1 VPDQHIDVEPDAIRD
16 GATGNPILTK
26 EQADRIREE
35 WTAQHPPIPGLRW
48 VISFNLYGEVSSRHL
63 EVIPGWEDAFAPS
76 TATKATSA
84 RQHDVR
90 TKASEANR
98 LGALAY
104 QGWFAALPEAV
115 RKASTTGWD
124 DLAEEFREPM
134 RQAAVLVWQHGE
146 NAGFHEALLRTCR
159 PVDSAPPAPWKTWR
173 TSSPRWPSCTRASS
187 RSRKSSPR
195 SALASPNSVET
206 PPQARSAPRSAPGE
220 GPRLGDRDRRRP
232 PVPGRHRRLS
242 RKVTTPMPDVNL
254 SIDLDALFV
263 EPTELDGDPVNV
275 RTAMRDAVVQA
286 AATKLIAGFDYEELH
301 EMRQEVQRVR
311 SDLVRERLLAEVEAA
326 FSEPVQRTTSW
337 GEKLGEPS
345 SLRELIRAELEAFL
359 NNTNRRRRDTY
370 DKPQSL
376 AELIE
381 IISRDVMS
389 TTLRKS
395 VSEVR
400 AKVDAEVQKILVGAI
415 AEKLAG
421 VK

>member
-1 VPDQHIDVEPDAIRD
+1 
-16 GATGNPILTK
+16 
-26 EQADRIREE
+26 
-35 WTAQHPPIPGLRW
+35 
-48 VISFNLYGEVSSRHL
+48 
-63 EVIPGWEDAFAPS
+63 
-76 TATKATSA
+76 
-84 RQHDVR
+84 
-90 TKASEANR
+90 
-98 LGALAY
+98 
-104 QGWFAALPEAV
+104 
-115 RKASTTGWD
+115 
-124 DLAEEFREPM
+124 
-134 RQAAVLVWQHGE
+134 
-146 NAGFHEALLRTCR
+146 
-159 PVDSAPPAPWKTWR
+159 
-173 TSSPRWPSCTRASS
+173 
-187 RSRKSSPR
+187 
-195 SALASPNSVET
+195 
-206 PPQARSAPRSAPGE
+206 
-220 GPRLGDRDRRRP
+220 
-232 PVPGRHRRLS
+232 
-242 RKVTTPMPDVNL
+242 MPDVNL

>member
-1 VPDQHIDVEPDAIRD
+1 MPDQHIDVEPDAIRD

-146 NAGFHEALLRTCR
+146 NAGFHEALLRTL
-159 PVDSAPPAPWKTWR
+159 
-173 TSSPRWPSCTRASS
+173 PSGRLGAAGALEDVADFIAALAKLYPGQFEVSEILAEIRSRVVQLRRDAAKGTTRAQE
-187 RSRKSSPR
+187 RPR
-195 SALASPNSVET
+195 
-206 PPQARSAPRSAPGE
+206 
-220 GPRLGDRDRRRP
+220 
-232 PVPGRHRRLS
+232 
-242 RKVTTPMPDVNL
+242 
-254 SIDLDALFV
+254 
-263 EPTELDGDPVNV
+263 
-275 RTAMRDAVVQA
+275 
-286 AATKLIAGFDYEELH
+286 
-301 EMRQEVQRVR
+301 
-311 SDLVRERLLAEVEAA
+311 
-326 FSEPVQRTTSW
+326 
-337 GEKLGEPS
+337 
-345 SLRELIRAELEAFL
+345 
-359 NNTNRRRRDTY
+359 
-370 DKPQSL
+370 
-376 AELIE
+376 
-381 IISRDVMS
+381 
-389 TTLRKS
+389 
-395 VSEVR
+395 
-400 AKVDAEVQKILVGAI
+400 
-415 AEKLAG
+415 
-421 VK
+421 